1 VNRLSRPRLAILLS
15 GRGSNMEAI
24 ARACAAGAI
33 EAEVAV
39 VASDRADAPGLE
51 RARALGLCAAAVP
64 RDAFPDRDSFEAAL
78 RHEIDSRVPQ
88 LVVLA
93 GFMRVLG
100 DAFVG
105 AYAGRLLNIHP
116 SLLPRHKGL
125 GTHRKV
131 LAAGE
136 REHGASVHFVTAE
149 LDGGPVVLQGRVPV
163 HPDDDIAA
171 LSARVQRCEH
181 SIYPKVVQWFASGRL
196 RCGAGG
202 VELDGQAL
210 ARPLVE
216 DCNVVD
222 D

>member
-1 VNRLSRPRLAILLS
+1 VSPGTRPRLAILLS

-39 VASDRADAPGLE
+39 VLSDRAAAPGLE
-51 RARALGLCAAAVP
+51 RARALGLDAATVP
-64 RDAFPDRDSFEAAL
+64 REAFPDRDAFEAAL
-78 RHEIDSRVPQ
+78 RREIDAHEPQ
-88 LVVLA
+88 LLVLA

-100 DAFVG
+100 NAFVD

-125 GTHRKV
+125 ATHQKV

-136 REHGASVHFVTAE
+136 REHGASVHFVTPE
-149 LDGGPVVLQGRVPV
+149 VDGGPVVLQGRVPV
-163 HPDDDIAA
+163 FAEDDVAT

-181 SIYPKVVQWFASGRL
+181 RIYPKVVQWFASGRL
-196 RCGAGG
+196 RCGAAG
-202 VELDGQAL
+202 VELDGRPL
-210 ARPLVE
+210 PLPLVE
-216 DCNVVD
+216 DCDVSQE
-222 D
+222 